1 MNVEMLVAKIE
12 ASGRSKSEIAEVLGI
27 TRQGLYNKLSGE
39 SEFKSSEIKV
49 LSLLLSLT
57 PEERDTIFF
66 CRLCRQRCQHQQKGG
81 MTYGKESNRQAH
93 TVKNPVGG
101 H

>member
-66 CRLCRQRCQHQQKGG
+66 ADCVDSSANTNR
-81 MTYGKESNRQAH
+81 KEE
-93 TVKNPVGG
+93 T
-101 H
+101 